1 MPNQPNYPKQ
11 KPGYF
16 GVQRAFLQTGQIGG
30 SNFLGG
36 ATPLTANDTTIFRA
50 GSPPTRSMFNAMTT
64 TIGVT
69 LPVDADGT
77 VTVTAYKYDASAN
90 AAVALTAASSNLEG
104 LTLREALRTG
114 FLSTASAATL
124 TFDEG
129 DTLEFHVVSNS
140 AAIDTQPAGVVFVGE
155 FLVLE

>member
-1 MPNQPNYPKQ
+1 MPNQPNFPKQ

-30 SNFLGG
+30 SNMLGG
-36 ATPLTANDTTIFRA
+36 ATPITANTTTIFRA
-50 GSPPTRSMFNAMTT
+50 GSPPSKSMFNAMTT

-69 LPVDADGT
+69 IPVDADGT
-77 VTVTAYKYDASAN
+77 LTVTAYKYDASAN
-90 AAVALTAASSNLEG
+90 AAVALTAASANLEG

-114 FLSTASAATL
+114 FLSTATAAAL
-124 TFDEG
+124 TFEEG
-129 DTLEFHVVSNS
+129 DTLEFHVINNS